1 MKTMKYLFAVIA
13 TLIAFT
19 SCEEDGD
26 KIYLQSLSGNELMAS
41 TSDVT
46 LSPDAA
52 QQIVL
57 SFAWTDQTIAVSDE
71 NVGTAAKVVTNLEA
85 SLSEDFSG
93 TVSTTETTSLSHAFT
108 GAQLNTVANAI
119 GATIGQPNAVWFRLG
134 SATGTNIPSAYSNAV
149 KVNVTPYE
157 MDMHTG
163 IILDASKN
171 ATSKTL
177 YSADANG
184 VYTGF
189 LGVKVA
195 DKNFYLREGNGT
207 IWGNIAEDGKA
218 FVLSNDPSNQWNFWF
233 PDVAGC
239 YYTIIDTNEEE
250 WSATLLS
257 ALKITGDITADMTF
271 DTDNDR
277 WIANYNS
284 AETKDVTVRLEGTS
298 VSYDASTG
306 SVDGK
311 SGMFAFTATEEG
323 ITLGTEASDITIHLE
338 TGDNALILDL
348 SNPSQPYSLTASNEA
363 VDIPSQYPETVDV
376 QRWDGNN
383 MVSMVQLQRT
393 DAENGTYKGTYKG
406 AYDKDDIEHY
416 GFEFIAD
423 VAWYRADANDPTK
436 LVTSSNELPKFTFA
450 DADDNVTSI
459 EVEITVHLNTLTWEY
474 DIISQKTEGGNDGGD
489 TYPASLDVVC
499 YPDGGSETA
508 MTTLTL
514 TDSENGIY
522 TGTYSGEYRNNIN
535 IVDRTNN
542 IWYGCDPD
550 NNSLLSSEANKW
562 NIWFSAS
569 GTVTISVNLS
579 KKTYSITENN

>member
-119 GATIGQPNAVWFRLG
+119 GATIGQPNTVWFRLG

-239 YYTIIDTNEEE
+239 YYTVIDTNEEE

-348 SNPSQPYSLTASNEA
+348 SNPSQPYSLTVSNEA

-423 VAWYRADANDPTK
+423 EAWYRADANDPTK

-474 DIISQKTEGGNDGGD
+474 KIISQEPGEASQRTLQMMYWDGTANQVIG
-489 TYPASLDVVC
+489 TLYELDNQ
-499 YPDGGSETA
+499 
-508 MTTLTL
+508 
-514 TDSENGIY
+514 ENVY
-522 TGTYSGEYRNNIN
+522 QGTYSGNKVEFE
-535 IVDRTNN
+535 IVDGNT
-542 IWYGCDPD
+542 WYGRNPTD
-550 NNSLLSSEANKW
+550 NSKLSSEDDKW
-562 NIWFSAS
+562 KFWIDGGETIN
-569 GTVTISVNLS
+569 VTITVNL
-579 KKTYSITENN
+579 NNMTWSYIDNAN